1 MGYRR
6 NDERDAAFRQGYS
19 YQPLRPPGR
28 KNQDDEAPDEEAEDV
43 AELEHDE
50 VADADEGEGEAQPS
64 EFWPAAE
71 LLKGATIEDAEL
83 ELSYEASVYV
93 DLPAAELRFWLRL
106 PDGTRRYVQID
117 EPHAVWLYREDAATA
132 GQFEDY
138 PDQRFDLPCTDLRG
152 LRARHRREL
161 TDRQR
166 ALHNEIVAVGEA
178 LEELD
183 RESRED
189 EDATAGWP
197 GTQWP

>member
-6 NDERDAAFRQGYS
+6 NDERDAAYRQGYR

-28 KNQDDEAPDEEAEDV
+28 EAADDDAPDAETDDV
-43 AELEHDE
+43 ADLEHDE
-50 VADADEGEGEAQPS
+50 AEVAVEGEDEARPS

-71 LLKGATIEDAEL
+71 FLKGATIEDAEL

-93 DLPAAELRFWLRL
+93 DLPAAELRLWLRL
-106 PDGTRRYVQID
+106 PDGSRRYVQVD

-138 PDQRFDLPCTDLRG
+138 PDHRFDLPCTDLRG
-152 LRARHRREL
+152 LRARRRREL

-183 RESRED
+183 REGRED